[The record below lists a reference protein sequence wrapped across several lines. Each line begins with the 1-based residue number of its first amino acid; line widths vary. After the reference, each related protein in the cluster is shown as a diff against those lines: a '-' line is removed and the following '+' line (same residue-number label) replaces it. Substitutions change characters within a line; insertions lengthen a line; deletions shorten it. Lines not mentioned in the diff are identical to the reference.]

1 MRPGAPAIAAETGP
15 RRGTHART
23 CRVVWRRRFDLDRL
37 HGAAVLAL
45 VTCVPDGAKVRPHS
59 WLPNLQRIACIKPM
73 AVLLEGWRRS
83 HRALSRVQFESPVFV
98 GIQPTGQRGPPAF
111 GP

>member
-1 MRPGAPAIAAETGP
+1 MPEPVVSCGGGGLTLTAFTVPQCSP
-15 RRGTHART
+15 RD
-23 CRVVWRRRFDLDRL
+23 VF
-37 HGAAVLAL
+37 
-45 VTCVPDGAKVRPHS
+45 PDGAKVRPHS

-83 HRALSRVQFESPVFV
+83 HRALSRVQIESPVFV
-98 GIQPTGQRGPPAF
+98 GIQSTGQRGPPAF